1 MPEVQPHQ
9 IWWSADE
16 IAAAGLPDLPT
27 TKRRVNSMA
36 ERLNWRL
43 QVKHARRRLGRG
55 GGWEYH
61 WTLFPSRAQAAL
73 LAVSAPRREEKS
85 DRIGRSEAWS
95 WFEALPDKTK
105 AEARRRLDIIQAVEL
120 LERGGQ
126 SKDLSVGMIA
136 RRQEVSPRTIWNWFA
151 AVEGVS
157 AYDRL
162 PYLAPRHRAKPRK
175 AKKADMSEEFFD
187 FVKSDYLRN
196 KGPKLAS
203 AYRRA
208 VKVADSEGWAYPSY
222 RTVSRRIEA
231 EVSSLTVVLCREGV
245 DALKLRYPSQTR
257 DRMSLHAMEAVNADY
272 HKFDVFVRW
281 PADPNATSEEGDIVR
296 PQMVAFQDIYSGR
309 ILSWRI
315 DRAPNK
321 VGVSLALGDMV
332 ERFGIPQHIVLDNGR
347 EFANKFLTGGTKTR
361 FRFKVKDDDI
371 PGLLNTL
378 GIEVHWATPYSGQSK
393 PIERAFRDLAE
404 DIAKDPRF
412 EGAYTGN
419 RPDAKPENYGS
430 RAIPLDRFIEVVAQ
444 GIEEH
449 NARAGRRGQTTMG
462 RSILETF
469 EASYA
474 AIQPRI
480 ATAEQ
485 RRLWLMGAEGLNADR
500 HTGLLKLMG
509 NEYYAE
515 WMYEIAGQKVVA
527 RFDPAALH
535 DGLYVYAL
543 TGEYLGE
550 APCRDASGFFDLA
563 EARDH
568 ASARRK
574 WLKAEKAAADAAR
587 RFDAVQLGGYLDGL
601 AAKDPVTPAA
611 IEAKVVRPA
620 AFEKVRR
627 PVPHARPL
635 SEEEQAER
643 LAFVANFQA
652 YAVENATR
660 QAPEDEDMR
669 DRFAKAQEME
679 ARLEAGEDLP
689 RDLQRWLKGYQE
701 TPEYKAM
708 RDLMGEFGK
717 RSGKDGAA
725 G

>member
-1 MPEVQPHQ
+1 MPDVQPQQ
-9 IWWSADE
+9 IWWTSKD
-16 IAAAGLPDLPT
+16 IAEAHLPDMPKSTRGVEKLID
-27 TKRRVNSMA
+27 
-36 ERLNWRL
+36 RLNWRIYPKL
-43 QVKHARRRLGRG
+43 ARRRQGRG

-73 LAVSAPRREEKS
+73 LAVAAPAEQTAERT
-85 DRIGRSEAWS
+85 GRSEAWE
-95 WFEALPDKTK
+95 WFEALPEKPK
-105 AEARRRLDIIQAVEL
+105 AEARRRLEIIQAVEL

-126 SKDLSVGMIA
+126 GKNIAVGMIA
-136 RRQEVSPRTIWNWFA
+136 RRRDVSERTIWNWFLEI
-151 AVEGVS
+151 EGVRVD
-157 AYDRL
+157 DRL
-162 PYLAPRHRAKPRK
+162 PYLAPKHRAKPRK
-175 AKKADMSEEFFD
+175 AKKAEMSEEFFD
-187 FVKSDYLRN
+187 FVKSDYLRP

-203 AYRRA
+203 VYRRA
-208 VKVADSEGWAYPSY
+208 TRVADEQGWAYPSY
-222 RTVSRRIEA
+222 RTVLRRLEA
-231 EVSSLTVVLCREGV
+231 EVSLLTVILCREGV
-245 DALKLRYPSQTR
+245 DALKLRYPAQTR
-257 DRMSLHAMEAVNADY
+257 DRMSLQAMEAVNADY
-272 HKFDVFVRW
+272 HKWDVFVRW
-281 PADPNATSEEGDIVR
+281 PADPNATDDEGDIVR

-315 DRAPNK
+315 DRTPNK

-347 EFANKFLTGGTKTR
+347 EFANKFLSGGVKTR

-371 PGLLNTL
+371 PGILTTL
-378 GIEVHWATPYSGQSK
+378 GVEVHWATPYSGQSK

-430 RAIPLDRFIEVVAQ
+430 RAIPLDRFIEVVAE

-469 EASYA
+469 ETSYA
-474 AIQPRI
+474 NTQPRI

-485 RRLWLMGAEGLNADR
+485 RRLWLMGAEGLYGNR

-509 NEYYAE
+509 NEYYAP
-515 WMYEIAGQKVVA
+515 WMHEIAGQKVVA

-535 DGLYVYAL
+535 DGLYIYAL
-543 TGEYLGE
+543 SGEYLGE

-568 ASARRK
+568 AAAFRK
-574 WLKAEKAAADAAR
+574 WRNAEKAAADEAR
-587 RFDAVQLGGYLDGL
+587 KYSAKELGGYLDGL
-601 AAKDPVTPAA
+601 AAKDPVMSAA
-611 IEAKVVRPA
+611 IEAKVVRPV
-620 AFEKVRR
+620 AFEKAPR
-627 PVPHARPL
+627 PVPVAPAL
-635 SEEEQAER
+635 SPQQQEERA
-643 LAFVANFQA
+643 AFVASFELRAAETEKPAKNDGRA
-652 YAVENATR
+652 
-660 QAPEDEDMR
+660 
-669 DRFAKAQEME
+669 RFAQAKEME
-679 ARLEAGEDLP
+679 ARLTEGEDLTP
-689 RDLQRWLKGYQE
+689 DQHRWLKGYQQ

-708 RDLMGEFGK
+708 RDLARDFGDLT
-717 RSGKDGAA
+717 GKGGAA